1 MFYRVYKGVVVYR
14 RPVDYC
20 NIHAKIISIHTKDLH
35 DCWLFDEYPRINRH
49 PYLAGEHPQMS
60 QYPWHLGVVQMAGMA
75 LDVTGTYHRYL
86 CNWNTLLS
94 HHLAL
99 SWILL
104 VSSNG
109 SLSHFTSALGPRAQ
123 LLTLTC
129 PQTILLAHK
138 LRSTSCHDN
147 FSFSFHPFF
156 SRLEALECPGI
167 WLQNDPL
174 LGKIGH
180 IVAELWRDH
189 CFDKGWRAYSSYL
202 GFRWVLPYMPGTV
215 WKLYF
220 DTFWTPLSVPYPLP
234 SHGAALLSLPSLSDL
249 AIILFG
255 PYLCRFLTVSLDCW
269 SIWKPSSMP
278 FRWLQHVP
286 VPFLLALSV
295 SP

>member
-1 MFYRVYKGVVVYR
+1 
-14 RPVDYC
+14 
-20 NIHAKIISIHTKDLH
+20 
-35 DCWLFDEYPRINRH
+35 
-49 PYLAGEHPQMS
+49 MS
-60 QYPWHLGVVQMAGMA
+60 QYPWHLGVAQMAGMA
-75 LDVTGTYHRYL
+75 LDMTGTHDRYL
-86 CNWNTLLS
+86 CNWNTLSS

-129 PQTILLAHK
+129 PQTILLAYR

-147 FSFSFHPFF
+147 FSFCFHSFF

-174 LGKIGH
+174 LGKISH

-202 GFRWVLPYMPGTV
+202 GFG
-215 WKLYF
+215 
-220 DTFWTPLSVPYPLP
+220 
-234 SHGAALLSLPSLSDL
+234 
-249 AIILFG
+249 
-255 PYLCRFLTVSLDCW
+255 
-269 SIWKPSSMP
+269 
-278 FRWLQHVP
+278 
-286 VPFLLALSV
+286 
-295 SP
+295 